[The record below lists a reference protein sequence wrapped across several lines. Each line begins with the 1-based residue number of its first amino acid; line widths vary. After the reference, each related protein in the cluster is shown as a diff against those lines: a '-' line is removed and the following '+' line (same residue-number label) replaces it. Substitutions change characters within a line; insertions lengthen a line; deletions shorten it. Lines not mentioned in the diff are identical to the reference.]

1 MSLIRCNLKCR
12 YNKDDYCALDRI
24 VGINR
29 KQGICLHQ
37 TVSEP
42 SESSISNDNGR
53 NSFTDIPHADDLN
66 VIG

>member
-1 MSLIRCNLKCR
+1 MSLIRCNLKCQ
-12 YNKDDYCALDRI
+12 YNKDDYCALDCI

-42 SESSISNDNGR
+42 SESIISNDNGN
-53 NSFTDIPHADDLN
+53 NSFTDISHTNNLN
-66 VIG
+66 IIG